1 MNTCKQKKFTLIEIL
16 AAVAIMAILAGI
28 ATGVVGY
35 VRNKTKEARTI
46 ATIEIIKT
54 ALEQYKEKFGYY
66 LPISKGSYVAFH
78 TDKVTSNSNAPAEN
92 KKNFNQFVNYT
103 SFIGQGKINGSAS
116 GSHNY
121 LIKDGYGQPIYYCY
135 PGKVNKGSYDLGSL
149 GSDGKSGDGD
159 STTPDGTFGAGDDI
173 TNCKQ

>member
-28 ATGVVGY
+28 TTGVIGY

-46 ATIEIIKT
+46 ATLEIIKT

-66 LPISKGSYVAFH
+66 LPISNGEYVHFH
-78 TDKVTSNSNAPAEN
+78 TDSVTSVNNAAANN
-92 KKNFNQFVNYT
+92 KTNFNQFINYQ
-103 SFIGQGKINGSAS
+103 SLIGQGTISGSAS
-116 GSHNY
+116 GNHYYN
-121 LIKDGYGQPIYYCY
+121 INDGYGKPIYYCY
-135 PGKVNKGSYDLGSL
+135 PGQVNKGSYDLGSL
-149 GSDGKSGDGD
+149 GADGKSGKGD

>member
-28 ATGVVGY
+28 TTGVIGY

-54 ALEQYKEKFGYY
+54 ALEQYKEKYGYY
-66 LPISKGSYVAFH
+66 LPISKGNYVEFH
-78 TDKVTSNSNAPAEN
+78 TDSVSNADNAATDN
-92 KKNFNQFVNYT
+92 KKNFNQFINYQ
-103 SFIGQGKINGSAS
+103 SLIGQGKAS
-116 GSHNY
+116 GATSGKHHYTIN
-121 LIKDGYGQPIYYCY
+121 DGYGKPIYYCY
-135 PGKVNKGSYDLGSL
+135 PGRVNKGSYDLGSL
-149 GSDGKSGDGD
+149 GSDGKSGKGD